1 MEGTGGAA
9 SAKGGAAAPGGPRP
23 PALGGMPPP
32 GPAGLRLPDRAAAG
46 IWHSAEMRT
55 ASPVLVGRADQLAV
69 LDAALA
75 PARREGPSV
84 VLVGG
89 EAGVGKARLVGE
101 FRARAPDAR
110 GRARARGCG
119 GPGTD
124 GPPFAP
130 CPGLLCELGP
140 A

>member
-89 EAGVGKARLVGE
+89 EAGVGESPLGSEV
-101 FRARAPDAR
+101 RAP
-110 GRARARGCG
+110 
-119 GPGTD
+119 
-124 GPPFAP
+124 AP
-130 CPGLLCELGP
+130 AAGAPGLTRGVAGLRP
-140 A
+140 HRPPP

>member
-1 MEGTGGAA
+1 MEGTVGAA
-9 SAKGGAAAPGGPRP
+9 SAKGAAAAPGGPRP

-46 IWHSAEMRT
+46 TWHSAEMRT

-89 EAGVGKARLVGE
+89 GAGRGEGPARERV
-101 FRARAPDAR
+101 R
-110 GRARARGCG
+110 
-119 GPGTD
+119 GPG
-124 GPPFAP
+124 P
-130 CPGLLCELGP
+130 
-140 A
+140 

>member
-89 EAGVGKARLVGE
+89 EAGVGESRLVGG
-101 FRARAPDAR
+101 FSPPARA
-110 GRARARGCG
+110 ARARGPTRRCG
-119 GPGTD
+119 GLRTH
-124 GPPFAP
+124 GPPLAP
-130 CPGLLCELGP
+130 PTAP
-140 A
+140 VR